1 MRPPWLR
8 NLGGAHGFSPIID
21 GIHANRCRLLATGLD
36 DRWRRKFIEKGLVG
50 EENVR
55 R

>member
-1 MRPPWLR
+1 MRQPWVR
-8 NLGGAHGFSPIID
+8 NLGGADGFSPTI
-21 GIHANRCRLLATGLD
+21 GGMHANRRRLLATGHD

-50 EENVR
+50 EEDVR